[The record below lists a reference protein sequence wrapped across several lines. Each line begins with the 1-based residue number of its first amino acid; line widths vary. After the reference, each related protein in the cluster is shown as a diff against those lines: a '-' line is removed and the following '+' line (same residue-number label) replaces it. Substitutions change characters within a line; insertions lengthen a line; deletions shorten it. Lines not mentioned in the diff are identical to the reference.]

1 MANKSPVG
9 TAFRFSLILIMIA
22 AALELGKYFFELDQ
36 PLENDFLTTYG
47 LHTFMI
53 AISMAVVY
61 MMVKRHRDRDRGGF
75 LNIGNAIGAGFL
87 MSIFYGLMAV
97 GWQFLF
103 NNFFKKNMEEV
114 ITSETTSN
122 DATTEGAN
130 TFTNFL
136 ETNMS
141 TQSESFMILI
151 SSVATI
157 LVVSLL
163 AGIILKRTPIKE

>member
-9 TAFRFSLILIMIA
+9 TAFRYSLILVLIA
-22 AALELGKYFFELDQ
+22 AVLELGKYFLELDQ

-47 LHTFMI
+47 LHTLI
-53 AISMAVVY
+53 AAISLAVVY

-75 LNIGNAIGAGFL
+75 LSIGNALVAGFL

-103 NNFFKKNMEEV
+103 NSFFKKNMEEV
-114 ITSETTSN
+114 TSEGKDTPEE
-122 DATTEGAN
+122 DI

-136 ETNMS
+136 ETNMN
-141 TQSESFMILI
+141 TESESFMILI

-157 LVVSLL
+157 LLVSLL
-163 AGIILKRTPIKE
+163 AGIILKRSPLKNQS